1 MNSLSDQ
8 TRQSWTERTEAVPAP
23 AAAATHSDQPIRTSP
38 PATSTFIT
46 GGDRALGTVRY
57 IGLQRM
63 GGHDPWQSA
72 AKPCAPEPPNWAA
85 SVDLTASSPAI
96 RIWAIC
102 AGSRRV
108 GYPIRAQRSADDTL
122 RGDHADLGR
131 YLR

>member
-1 MNSLSDQ
+1 M
-8 TRQSWTERTEAVPAP
+8 
-23 AAAATHSDQPIRTSP
+23 
-38 PATSTFIT
+38 
-46 GGDRALGTVRY
+46 DRAYRGRPCS
-57 IGLQRM
+57 
-63 GGHDPWQSA
+63 GGGRASLRPADPDVA
-72 AKPCAPEPPNWAA
+72 AGDVHLHHGRRPGARHGALYRATKDGRSRSMAVSRETMRAPEPPNWAA

-108 GYPIRAQRSADDTL
+108 GYPIRAQRSAADTL